1 MHRVV
6 AAIAVSVGLAFTVN
20 AAQAQTPVPSD
31 AQVYFIWPK
40 DGQIINGGK
49 MWLRMGARNVGIAPA
64 GVDTP
69 TTGHHHLVIDS
80 EIPPLDE
87 PIPNDPNHLHFGA
100 GQTEVRL
107 EFPPGEHTLQLLM
120 GDAAHVPHNP
130 PLTSERI
137 TIIVPE

>member
-6 AAIAVSVGLAFTVN
+6 AAIAVSMGLAFTVS

-31 AQVYFIWPK
+31 ARVYFIWPK
-40 DGQIINGGK
+40 DGQLINGGK

-69 TTGHHHLVIDS
+69 TTGHHHLVIDADL
-80 EIPPLDE
+80 PPMDE

-107 EFPPGEHTLQLLM
+107 DFTPGEHTMQLLM
-120 GDAAHVPHNP
+120 GDAAHIPHNP
-130 PLTSERI
+130 PLMSDQI